1 MQDQQ
6 GMNSYGGAYGN
17 RFGTTGYGYG
27 TSGYGYGGGYGGYG
41 GGMYGGGMYGG
52 GMYGGGM
59 YGGGMYGGG
68 PMMDPNGGMGWLVS
82 FNQTVGAIGQITQ
95 VLGMNAESLNFCF
108 GSFVHF
114 MERMAFLCT
123 NAVAMLSPKPD
134 FPPGHPRY
142 GEPPETEEEIKSRL
156 RRVRVVKFLVG
167 LLALYAAS
175 RIVQRIRNLWRTPK
189 TIKSHAA
196 ALERVF
202 ATQAMS

>member
-1 MQDQQ
+1 MSLPKKPWETSTSSSLPGRSSTVDSVARSTTPTTTSTVSRPATAQSAASSALTTQDLQ

-17 RFGTTGYGYG
+17 RYGTTGYGYG
-27 TSGYGYGGGYGGYG
+27 TGGYGYGGGYGGG
-41 GGMYGGGMYGG
+41 LYGGGMYGG

-142 GEPPETEEEIKSRL
+142 GSIYRL
-156 RRVRVVKFLVG
+156 SVYL
-167 LLALYAAS
+167 
-175 RIVQRIRNLWRTPK
+175 
-189 TIKSHAA
+189 
-196 ALERVF
+196 
-202 ATQAMS
+202 